1 MSFLWEVVSDSLA
14 FLAEASFWPVL
25 GLTLAVTLAA
35 TALAVLVGIPAG
47 MWVGERDTK
56 PSKFLLVLLNTGM
69 GMPPVLA
76 GVLVLL
82 LLWGSGPLGSWG
94 LLFTPAAMV
103 LVQFL
108 LALPIV
114 AGVIAGAVR
123 TLPSLANEHIASL
136 KLSGK
141 AERRL
146 RLVEVRPAVI
156 TAVAAAFGRVVSE
169 VGAVLIVG
177 GNIKGETRVL
187 TTAIVQESRQG
198 NLGAALGFG
207 LILLVFSLSIN
218 VWLTRFQLRE
228 TAR

>member
-1 MSFLWEVVSDSLA
+1 MSFLWEVVTDSLA

-25 GLTLAVTLAA
+25 GLTLGVTLAA
-35 TALAVLVGIPAG
+35 TVLAVLFGVPIGI
-47 MWVGERDTK
+47 WVGERNTK
-56 PSKFLLVLLNTGM
+56 PSKFLLLLLNTGM

-94 LLFTPAAMV
+94 LLFTPAAMIF
-103 LVQFL
+103 VQFL

-123 TLPSLANEHIASL
+123 TLPLLATEHIASL
-136 KLSGK
+136 KLSVCG
-141 AERRL
+141 ERKL
-146 RLVEVRPAVI
+146 KLAEVRPAVI
-156 TAVAAAFGRVVSE
+156 TAVAAAFGRVISE

-177 GNIKGETRVL
+177 GNIRGETRVL

-207 LILLVFSLSIN
+207 FVLLVFSLSIN
-218 VWLTRFQLRE
+218 IWLTWFQLRE
-228 TAR
+228 SAR

>member
-1 MSFLWEVVSDSLA
+1 MSFLWEVVTESLS

-35 TALAVLVGIPAG
+35 TSLAVVLGIPVG
-47 MWVGERDTK
+47 MWTGERDTK
-56 PSKFLLVLLNTGM
+56 PSRFLLVLLNTGM

-94 LLFTPAAMV
+94 LLFTPLAMV

-123 TLPSLANEHIASL
+123 TLPALANEHIASL
-136 KLSGK
+136 RLSK
-141 AERRL
+141 RAERRL
-146 RLVEVRPAVI
+146 KLAEVRPAVV

-228 TAR
+228 SAQ